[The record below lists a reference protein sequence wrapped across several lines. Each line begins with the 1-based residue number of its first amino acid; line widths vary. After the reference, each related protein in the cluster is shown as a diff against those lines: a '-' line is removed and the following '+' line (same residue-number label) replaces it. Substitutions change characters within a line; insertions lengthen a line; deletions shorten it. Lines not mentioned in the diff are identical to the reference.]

1 MVEEQGEEIKME
13 NDEIHNAFED
23 RELRD
28 FISKTLRINKVYD
41 RTEEIN
47 IKIRELNN
55 ELKKAKIQEAL
66 LLLLKK
72 LSWQLYDVSDDV
84 LYNKDTYFDFIG
96 TLEEY
101 ETVFKKENE

>member
-1 MVEEQGEEIKME
+1 MK

-55 ELKKAKIQEAL
+55 QLEKAKIQEAL

-72 LSWQLYDVSDDV
+72 SNWQLYDVSDDV